1 MVERLVISI
10 YAGTVLLYVGTAAWI
25 VRAWTRR
32 RYRHKSPSDLHYIA
46 ASIILIVSA
55 GIGVVV
61 ASQIV
66 VALGYTGQ
74 DGRFNSNSPNVD
86 LSPRA
91 TRHEVEIVH
100 IRAHHLGRPSR
111 KRQLEH
117 SDCI

>member
-91 TRHEVEIVH
+91 TR
-100 IRAHHLGRPSR
+100 
-111 KRQLEH
+111 Q
-117 SDCI
+117 

>member
-1 MVERLVISI
+1 MTFMVVSII
-10 YAGTVLLYVGTAAWI
+10 YAGTVLLCVGTAAWI

-74 DGRFNSNSPNVD
+74 DRRFNSNSPNVD

-91 TRHEVEIVH
+91 SRAGGEVVH
-100 IRAHHLGRPSR
+100 LRAHHLGRPSR